1 MILVENIT
9 RKLCYRSS
17 HRGCSIKLGV
27 LKNFAKF
34 TRKYLCQ
41 RLFFNKKQVQ
51 PCKLYNNKYMI
62 ASTPIANT
70 EILSFIAILV
80 FKLLS
85 RKDLF
90 VKRKGSGNC

>member
-1 MILVENIT
+1 
-9 RKLCYRSS
+9 
-17 HRGCSIKLGV
+17 
-27 LKNFAKF
+27 
-34 TRKYLCQ
+34 
-41 RLFFNKKQVQ
+41 
-51 PCKLYNNKYMI
+51 MI
-62 ASTPIANT
+62 ASTPITNT